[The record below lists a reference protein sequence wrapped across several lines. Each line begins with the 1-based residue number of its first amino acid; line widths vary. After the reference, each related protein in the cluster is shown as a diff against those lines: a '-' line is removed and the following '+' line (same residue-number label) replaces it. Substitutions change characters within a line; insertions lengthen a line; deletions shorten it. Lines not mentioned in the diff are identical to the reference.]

1 MDKNR
6 LKEPVY
12 RFLINPGFNK
22 IHIDST
28 FVVRF
33 NLAAVAAVEFIFDE
47 MINGAGNIH
56 FAGRNPG
63 GCQSLIIFRF
73 SPYF

>member
-33 NLAAVAAVEFIFDE
+33 NLAAVAAVEFIFNE
-47 MINGAGNIH
+47 IAGSAGNIH
-56 FAGRNPG
+56 FGRFNRG
-63 GCQSLIIFRF
+63 FLCAVRDAA
-73 SPYF
+73 

>member
-33 NLAAVAAVEFIFDE
+33 NLAAVATVEFIFDE
-47 MINGAGNIH
+47 IEVVPEIFTLAGLTGA
-56 FAGRNPG
+56 FYA
-63 GCQSLIIFRF
+63 Q
-73 SPYF
+73 